1 MEDHQDMEFGRNRV
15 FCGYQNVKVSKS
27 RQRQSQRYSPERHST
42 PSVVVSNQYFSY
54 HHTFSEEIVAVEGP
68 IGGDMLL
75 VSMCYY
81 LAS

>member
-42 PSVVVSNQYFSY
+42 PSVVVSNQYFS
-54 HHTFSEEIVAVEGP
+54 
-68 IGGDMLL
+68 
-75 VSMCYY
+75 
-81 LAS
+81 